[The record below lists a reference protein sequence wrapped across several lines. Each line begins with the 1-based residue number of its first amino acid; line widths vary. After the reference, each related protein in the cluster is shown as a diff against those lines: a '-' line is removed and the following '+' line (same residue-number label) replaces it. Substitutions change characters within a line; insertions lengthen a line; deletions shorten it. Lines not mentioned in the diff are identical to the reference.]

1 MHTDAHPSTLSSIP
15 ANGDKVAQKIY
26 QQLSGVN
33 PCVLLT
39 NATHQI
45 GCTCKLLSWLNVPI
59 GWVRGQDKK
68 IVGIWT
74 EFTSGKN
81 MRVDAPSPL
90 ASVPLPF

>member
-1 MHTDAHPSTLSSIP
+1 MCESRHLDLTQRKFLDIKIDSLPFTHMHTDAHPSTLSSFP

-45 GCTCKLLSWLNVPI
+45 GCTCKLLS
-59 GWVRGQDKK
+59 
-68 IVGIWT
+68 
-74 EFTSGKN
+74 
-81 MRVDAPSPL
+81 
-90 ASVPLPF
+90 